1 MHRSNRDFFHS
12 DQRPNHAMELCH
24 HTLNF
29 IGSMRRHVDA
39 RRERLTFATHHHN
52 RDIRTRLDFR
62 EHPSQL
68 VTRVARGWLRRAEP
82 GFADH
87 VSENCLRWPLVRTSN
102 AASS

>member
-1 MHRSNRDFFHS
+1 MPMHRSNRDFFHS

-68 VTRVARGWLRRAEP
+68 FHHRNV
-82 GFADH
+82 DH
-87 VSENCLRWPLVRTSN
+87 VERRI
-102 AASS
+102 AQ